1 MEEKISKSN
10 TKLVECSKCH
20 KKVAPTE
27 GEVKPRGFICDECL
41 KKKKKRTMVLG
52 GLCGLA
58 VVAIASAFLLTN
70 KQSKTGTGFDGVGEI
85 KDSMELSVDSNNVS
99 INLASKTAVSNSVS
113 AQAPISD
120 LSSFKH
126 VLSDNIVTSN
136 KDKSGK
142 LVIPSVS
149 PLFGINTNYF
159 VGNGEALV
167 KEFASTFAK
176 TDKKAKLLVEG
187 FTCDL
192 GSVVL
197 NNKLSEA
204 RAEAVKNIL
213 IDAGV
218 PEQNIEMKW
227 YGKSRFAEFK
237 YADKSEYRRVIISV
251 TN

>member
-1 MEEKISKSN
+1 MISKSN

-27 GEVKPRGFICDECL
+27 RAVKPRGFICDECL

-52 GLCGLA
+52 GLCGLV

-70 KQSKTGTGFDGVGEI
+70 KQSKTGSGFDGVGEI
-85 KDSMELSVDSNNVS
+85 KDSMELSVDSNNVK
-99 INLASKTAVSNSVS
+99 INLASKTAASNTVS
-113 AQAPISD
+113 AQAPISN

-126 VLSDNIVTSN
+126 VLSQNIEKSKKN
-136 KDKSGK
+136 KSGK
-142 LVIPSVS
+142 LLIPAVS

-159 VGNGEALV
+159 VGDGETLV

-192 GSVVL
+192 GSEAL

-213 IDAGV
+213 TKAGI

-227 YGKSRFAEFK
+227 YGKSRFGEFT
-237 YADKSEYRRVIISV
+237 YTDKSEYRRVTISV
-251 TN
+251 K

>member
-1 MEEKISKSN
+1 
-10 TKLVECSKCH
+10 
-20 KKVAPTE
+20 
-27 GEVKPRGFICDECL
+27 
-41 KKKKKRTMVLG
+41 
-52 GLCGLA
+52 
-58 VVAIASAFLLTN
+58 
-70 KQSKTGTGFDGVGEI
+70 
-85 KDSMELSVDSNNVS
+85 MELSVDSNNVE
-99 INLASKTAVSNSVS
+99 IDLASKTAASNSVS
-113 AQAPISD
+113 AQAPISN

-126 VLSDNIVTSN
+126 VLSQNIESSK

-159 VGNGEALV
+159 VGDGEALV

-192 GSVVL
+192 GGETL

-204 RAEAVKNIL
+204 RAEVVKNIL
-213 IDAGV
+213 MNAGI

-227 YGKSRFAEFK
+227 YGKSRFGEFK
-237 YADKSEYRRVIISV
+237 YSNKSDYRRVTISV
-251 TN
+251 E

>member
-1 MEEKISKSN
+1 MEENKFKSN
-10 TKLVECSKCH
+10 IQLVKCSKCH
-20 KKVAPTE
+20 KEVASTE
-27 GEVKPRGFICDECL
+27 GETKPSGFICNDCL
-41 KKKKKRTMVLG
+41 KKKKRTLVIG

-58 VVAIASAFLLTN
+58 VVAIAAALLLTN
-70 KQSKTGTGFDGVGEI
+70 KQSKTGTGFNGVGEI
-85 KDSMELSVDSNNVS
+85 KDSMELSVGTNNVN
-99 INLASKTAVSNSVS
+99 INLSTKTAASNSVS
-113 AQAPISD
+113 PQAPISN

-126 VLSDNIVTSN
+126 VLSQNIEKSK

-142 LVIPSVS
+142 LLIPAVS

-159 VGNGEALV
+159 VGDGEALV

-192 GSVVL
+192 GSEAL

-213 IDAGV
+213 TNAGI

-227 YGKSRFAEFK
+227 YGKSRFGEFK
-237 YADKSEYRRVIISV
+237 YTDKSEYRRVTISV
-251 TN
+251 K

>member
-20 KKVAPTE
+20 KKVVPTE
-27 GEVKPRGFICDECL
+27 GEVKPRGFICNECL
-41 KKKKKRTMVLG
+41 KKQKKRTMVLG
-52 GLCGLA
+52 GLCVLA
-58 VVAIASAFLLTN
+58 VVAIAAAFLLTN
-70 KQSKTGTGFDGVGEI
+70 KQSKTGSGFDGVGEI

-159 VGNGEALV
+159 IGDGEALV

-197 NNKLSEA
+197 NNKLSET

-213 IDAGV
+213 INAGV

-251 TN
+251 KN

>member
-1 MEEKISKSN
+1 MEENKSKSN
-10 TKLVECSKCH
+10 IQLVKCSKCH
-20 KKVAPTE
+20 KEVASTE
-27 GEVKPRGFICDECL
+27 GETKPSGFICNDCL
-41 KKKKKRTMVLG
+41 KKKKRTLVIG

-58 VVAIASAFLLTN
+58 VVAIAAALLLIN
-70 KQSKTGTGFDGVGEI
+70 KQSKTGTGFNGVGDI
-85 KDSMELSVDSNNVS
+85 KDSMELSVGTSNVN
-99 INLASKTAVSNSVS
+99 INLSTKTAASNSVS
-113 AQAPISD
+113 TQAPISN

-126 VLSDNIVTSN
+126 VLSQNIEKSK

-142 LVIPSVS
+142 LLIPAVS

-159 VGNGEALV
+159 VGDGEALV

-192 GSVVL
+192 GSEAL

-213 IDAGV
+213 TKAGI
-218 PEQNIEMKW
+218 PERNIEMKW
-227 YGKSRFAEFK
+227 YGKSRFGEFK
-237 YADKSEYRRVIISV
+237 YTDKSEYRRVTISV
-251 TN
+251 K